1 MFTRFHC
8 HPSDTPPQCP
18 AHVFTVI
25 PLTPHHN
32 AQYGLT
38 NIPPMV
44 RCIEQIFAHQ
54 YALLTLYYNPYTPIT
69 PICPTLHTPHLLQY
83 ALHSVHPTYFNMPYL
98 QSTTLRT
105 PHPTTM
111 RCTCTATKIS
121 PSWPMPMS
129 RCLHISCALS
139 VVVYRYCVRVC
150 TNDEHVGIVRVK

>member
-83 ALHSVHPTYFNMPYL
+83 ALLTLNYTPYTPHTSICPTYTLLHSVHPTYFNMPYTL
-98 QSTTLRT
+98 YTPLTSTCPTYNLLHSV
-105 PHPTTM
+105 HPTPP
-111 RCTCTATKIS
+111 RCAVHAPQQKS
-121 PSWPMPMS
+121 PPHGQC
-129 RCLHISCALS
+129 R
-139 VVVYRYCVRVC
+139 
-150 TNDEHVGIVRVK
+150 